1 MPPFDDVE
9 APGLDVLDVSTDGE
23 WTSVTFARIGSGDD
37 DSVSTLSER
46 TLVLLS
52 TDYTVSHDLMTG
64 LAASRTRWSECRKG
78 YECFHV
84 CTI

>member
-23 WTSVTFARIGSGDD
+23 WTSVTFARMGSGDD
-37 DSVSTLSER
+37 DSVSTHSER

-52 TDYTVSHDLMTG
+52 TDYTVSHDITIG
-64 LAASRTRWSECRKG
+64 LAASRTIWCGFRK
-78 YECFHV
+78 V
-84 CTI
+84 L